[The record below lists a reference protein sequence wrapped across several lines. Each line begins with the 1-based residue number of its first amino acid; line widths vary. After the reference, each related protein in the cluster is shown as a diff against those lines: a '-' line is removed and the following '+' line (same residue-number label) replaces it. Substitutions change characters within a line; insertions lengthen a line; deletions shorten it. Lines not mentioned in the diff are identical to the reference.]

1 MYGLQGG
8 AVNLI
13 LLLVSDIDDNFW
25 FLTGH
30 RTEKLVIINK
40 TSFVTP
46 PPPPPS
52 PSTPNHPTS

>member
-1 MYGLQGG
+1 MYGLEGG

-30 RTEKLVIINK
+30 RTEKLL
-40 TSFVTP
+40 SL
-46 PPPPPS
+46 S
-52 PSTPNHPTS
+52 LHHL